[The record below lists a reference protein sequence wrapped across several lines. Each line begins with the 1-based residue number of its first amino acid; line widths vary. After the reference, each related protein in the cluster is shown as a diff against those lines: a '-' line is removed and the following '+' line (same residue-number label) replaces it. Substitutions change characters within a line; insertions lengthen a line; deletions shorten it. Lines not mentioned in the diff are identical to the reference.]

1 MERLDTRGRIS
12 SGGLVNRIV
21 SHWLKYEALMNR
33 SELWPVVIL
42 TGVLWYFLNN
52 YISLL
57 YTLYMEGV
65 KIGRIWT
72 FHFTYLF
79 STSWCFHPLQNIII
93 YWKFVLHLS
102 PRWYFTSSCPLLDT
116 KYCLPESFAS
126 CPPTA
131 SHPWLGLN

>member
-42 TGVLWYFLNN
+42 TGVLWYFVNN

-65 KIGRIWT
+65 KIGRI
-72 FHFTYLF
+72 
-79 STSWCFHPLQNIII
+79 
-93 YWKFVLHLS
+93 
-102 PRWYFTSSCPLLDT
+102 
-116 KYCLPESFAS
+116 
-126 CPPTA
+126 
-131 SHPWLGLN
+131 